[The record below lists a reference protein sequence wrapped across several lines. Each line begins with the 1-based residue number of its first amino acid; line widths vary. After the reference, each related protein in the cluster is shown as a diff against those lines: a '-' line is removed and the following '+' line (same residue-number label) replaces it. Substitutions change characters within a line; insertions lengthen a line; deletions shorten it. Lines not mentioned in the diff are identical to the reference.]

1 MKEHSKWLC
10 NSYWYSKCCHCFTSK
25 IIIYEFLSNEFRA
38 SRFCNR
44 IKFLLASV
52 LEELLQFN
60 ETYILASQ
68 FLKTFHLVSCVSVSC
83 SSNTSLG
90 NLLSLEA
97 SPVQISIPNF
107 SVFCNRKPM
116 YFSPHQIH
124 KSASSSSENILF
136 EGKGGEGGGGFV
148 CWANIASFVS
158 RYLIR
163 HLPRCKALEKRA
175 KRRRLFFG

>member
-1 MKEHSKWLC
+1 MSSIC
-10 NSYWYSKCCHCFTSK
+10 
-25 IIIYEFLSNEFRA
+25 
-38 SRFCNR
+38 FCNR
-44 IKFLLASV
+44 IKFLLAPV

-68 FLKTFHLVSCVSVSC
+68 FLKTLHLVSCVSVSC
-83 SSNTSLG
+83 FIEAAVVWEIFCLWKHLRYKFQSQFFRFLQSQPIYISRHTKFTKAHHRLRIYSSKAWN
-90 NLLSLEA
+90 
-97 SPVQISIPNF
+97 
-107 SVFCNRKPM
+107 
-116 YFSPHQIH
+116 
-124 KSASSSSENILF
+124 
-136 EGKGGEGGGGFV
+136 GEGGDVV